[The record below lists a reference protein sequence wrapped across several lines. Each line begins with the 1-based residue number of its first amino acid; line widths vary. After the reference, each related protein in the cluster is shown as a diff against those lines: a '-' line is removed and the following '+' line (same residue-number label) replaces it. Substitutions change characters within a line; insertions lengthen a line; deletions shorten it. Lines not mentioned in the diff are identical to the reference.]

1 MYKVFIDNIAK
12 TYQLESEES
21 LKSQFENYKFIE
33 AAGGLVEF
41 EGKFLFIKRNGL
53 WDIPKGKLEKGE
65 SIEEGAIREI
75 EEECGVENPQII
87 SHLVDTFH
95 TYNYKNKDVLK
106 KTYWYYLKLSEV
118 KELVPQGEEGI
129 TEVGFFGLDELEEI
143 EANTYVSILEVIQK
157 MKELK
162 K

>member
-21 LKSQFENYKFIE
+21 LKSQFENFKFIQ

-41 EGKFLFIKRNGL
+41 NEKFLFIKRNGL

-75 EEECGVENPQII
+75 EEECGVENPVIVG
-87 SHLVDTFH
+87 HLLNTFH
-95 TYNYKNKDVLK
+95 TYNHKGKDVLK
-106 KTYWYYLKLSEV
+106 KTYWYHLKLDKV
-118 KELVPQGEEGI
+118 HQLVPQGEEGI
-129 TEVGFFGLDELEEI
+129 TEVGFYGLDELEEI
-143 EANTYVSILEVIQK
+143 ESNTFVSILEVIEK